1 MSVTINRV
9 GGTDI
14 ERSAEFYGK
23 STDTKPT
30 VDANG
35 QPLVNG
41 SVYVEMDTSEVY
53 FYDADTK
60 SWLQA

>member
-35 QPLVNG
+35 RPLVNG
-41 SVYVEMDTSEVY
+41 STYIEMDTSEVY
-53 FYDADTK
+53 FYDVDTQ

>member
-1 MSVTINRV
+1 MVTLNRV

-23 STDTKPT
+23 STDIKPT

-41 SVYVEMDTSEVY
+41 SVFVEIDTSEVY
-53 FYDADTK
+53 FYDEATQT
-60 SWLQA
+60 WLQA